1 MTIYSLGERVPRFA
15 TSRWYVAPGARL
27 IGSVTLEDEA
37 SLWFNVV
44 ARSDREVIVVGER
57 SNVQDGS
64 VLHADPERPLLIG
77 REVSVG
83 HNATLHGC
91 RIGEGTL
98 IGMNAVILNNARIGA
113 GCIVGAGALIPEGKA
128 FPDGMLI
135 LGAPGKVVRE
145 ISDEE
150 RLWIRGIAEG
160 YVRRSEHYRRAL
172 VPLQAPPADLD

>member
-1 MTIYSLGERVPRFA
+1 MTIHSLGERVPRFA
-15 TSRWYVAPGARL
+15 TARWYVAPGAQI

-37 SLWFNVV
+37 SVWFNVV
-44 ARSDREVIVVGER
+44 ARGDQENVVVGER

-91 RIGEGTL
+91 RIGDGSL
-98 IGMNAVILNNARIGA
+98 IGMNAVILNNARIGPET
-113 GCIVGAGALIPEGKA
+113 IVGAGALIPEGKE
-128 FPDGMLI
+128 FPGGVLI

-145 ISDEE
+145 LTGEE
-150 RLWIRGIAEG
+150 KLWIRGIADG
-160 YVRRSEHYRRAL
+160 YVKRSEFYRRELRAL
-172 VPLQAPPADLD
+172 PEPG